1 MGISTSHDTYI
12 EMKNTIII
20 FLFMLFI
27 SSRMLGQDSEVGNWF
42 LYFGNQ
48 KINDKWNWH
57 NEVQYRNYNFAG
69 DLQQLILRTGFG
81 YNLSENN
88 NNILLGYAFIRSEN
102 YITDSSEKI
111 GSNENRI
118 YQQFITRQN
127 FGRVFIQHRYR
138 IEERFLPDNF
148 KLRFRYFLSLNIPVN
163 KKSMVDKAIYL
174 SAYDEIFLNAES
186 PVFDRNRIYG
196 GLGYVINKNFRVEVG
211 FMAQTTENANR
222 NQFQFILFNNIP
234 FKSK

>member
-69 DLQQLILRTGFG
+69 DLQQLLLRTGFG

>member
-1 MGISTSHDTYI
+1 
-12 EMKNTIII
+12 MKNTIIT
-20 FLFMLFI
+20 FFFMLFI

-69 DLQQLILRTGFG
+69 DLQQLLLRTGFG

-118 YQQFITRQN
+118 YQQFISRQN

-148 KLRFRYFLSLNIPVN
+148 KLRFRYFLSLNIPLN